1 MQAWQRE
8 RQCSRALTHSRGE
21 LPELGAR
28 DQGGCRCAAATGP
41 RTARAPEAVSR
52 GVDSSGNKGE
62 CGVEVGKTAEEA
74 REEAPVAATVRE
86 DGAWTRGQD
95 GEKGRQSG
103 LLCSWCLSVGRWP
116 RVAGAGS

>member
-1 MQAWQRE
+1 M
-8 RQCSRALTHSRGE
+8 ALEIRVDVGVQ
-21 LPELGAR
+21 PPQGQGQLG
-28 DQGGCRCAAATGP
+28 
-41 RTARAPEAVSR
+41 APEAVSR